1 MFDTVRAT
9 RGGACGWG
17 WRVVLYSADEMDIG
31 DDFAH
36 NLARRLQQAGLGQAA
51 AVLLDAAGPLTWV
64 AAQMGYLAGPLF
76 GTSGSQVADMARLLE
91 DPDQVSNLV
100 GLLREAER

>member
-1 MFDTVRAT
+1 
-9 RGGACGWG
+9 
-17 WRVVLYSADEMDIG
+17 VLYSADEMDIG

-64 AAQMGYLAGPLF
+64 AAQMGYLAEPLF
-76 GTSGSQVADMARLLE
+76 GMSGSQVADMARLLE

>member
-64 AAQMGYLAGPLF
+64 AAQMGYLAEPLF
-76 GTSGSQVADMARLLE
+76 GMSGSQVADMARLLE